1 MSELNEKVQKALKYL
16 RGMESTAGEKGY
28 YVCYSGG
35 KDSDTIRVLCE
46 LAGVKH
52 ELHHNHTTADAPE
65 TVYHVR
71 NIPNIIIH
79 YPKLTIWQ
87 LIVKKG
93 FPPTRLTRY
102 CCEYLKEHGG
112 EGRFKVMGV
121 RKAESPRRK
130 ERYDLISVIGGKAQ
144 ALQVMADNLDCA
156 YRVTKEGLVMHKDD
170 GAARMFIEQCYR
182 TENVHTSL
190 NPIVDWTDEEVWKF
204 LKYYGVDV
212 NPLYEQGACRVGCIG
227 CPLAGGK
234 QMKREFARF
243 PKYRQ
248 IYVQAFD
255 RMIAASKENG
265 KFRQTGTWQT
275 GEDVMRWWCGDDPRQ
290 ITLYDYELIE
300 LSAVRE
306 EDLADIYKED
316 TE

>member
-1 MSELNEKVQKALKYL
+1 MKGMQMSELAEKVKVAIKYL
-16 RGMESTAGEKGY
+16 RGMEGAAGEDGY

-35 KDSDTIRVLCE
+35 KDSDTIRALCE
-46 LAGVKH
+46 LAGVKY

-71 NIPNIIIH
+71 SIQDVIIH
-79 YPKLTIWQ
+79 YPKLTMWQ
-87 LIVKKG
+87 LIVLKG

-121 RKAESPRRK
+121 RKAESPKRA
-130 ERYDLISVIGGKAQ
+130 ERYDLISVIGGKQEAIK
-144 ALQVMADNLDCA
+144 VMAEKLDCA
-156 YRVTKEGLVMHKDD
+156 YRVTKDGIAMHGDDCATRDLVE
-170 GAARMFIEQCYR
+170 ACYR
-182 TENVHTSL
+182 KSAAHTSL
-190 NPIVDWTDEEVWKF
+190 NPIVDWSDNDVWEF
-204 LKYYGVDV
+204 LRYYNVTT
-212 NPLYEQGACRVGCIG
+212 NPLYEEGACRVGCIG
-227 CPLAGGK
+227 CPLSGGK
-234 QMKREFARF
+234 QMKREFTRF

-255 RMIAASKENG
+255 RMIEISKEKG
-265 KFRQTGTWQT
+265 KFRDDGTWQT

-290 ITLYDYELIE
+290 ITLHDYELIE

-306 EDLADIYKED
+306 EDLE
-316 TE
+316 